1 MGMPVNFNPNQTQ
14 NKGRLKED
22 CVVFSALVE
31 MTSKY
36 LSFYAN
42 EETGTTANDM
52 VCSTLRD
59 KYLSRWE
66 QHVIREGAGQAA
78 KVRPLQRFNWSK
90 AGLQNP
96 R

>member
-1 MGMPVNFNPNQTQ
+1 MGMPVNINPNQTQ

-31 MTSKY
+31 MTPKY
-36 LSFYAN
+36 LSFFFAN
-42 EETGTTANDM
+42 EETGTTANDR
-52 VCSTLRD
+52 VCSTLPD

-78 KVRPLQRFNWSK
+78 KVRLLKRFNWSK
-90 AGLQNP
+90 AGL
-96 R
+96 